1 MSNERN
7 TLENIERRLQGFFQK
22 TAESLKAPPDL
33 WSKLEPRLNEPSK
46 EKALDHTGTRSG
58 RWLAGPRLIGVA
70 ASVGVVLL
78 LLVVG
83 GVWLTHLETGGGN
96 SARQHCYGDCDHDN

>member
-1 MSNERN
+1 M
-7 TLENIERRLQGFFQK
+7 ENIERRLHGFFQK

-46 EKALDHTGTRSG
+46 EKVHDAGARFG

-96 SARQHCYGDCDHDN
+96 SGRAPFSL